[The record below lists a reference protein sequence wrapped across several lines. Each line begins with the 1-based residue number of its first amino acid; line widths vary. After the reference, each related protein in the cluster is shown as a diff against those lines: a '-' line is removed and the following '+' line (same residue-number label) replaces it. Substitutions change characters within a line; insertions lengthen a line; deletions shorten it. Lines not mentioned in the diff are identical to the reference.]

1 MMPGI
6 FVLAAKATQYNV
18 YALPWSSEPHLFDQG
33 TSPSCPPRSI
43 SSYIP
48 LSPGDLCHILLILQA
63 PPHSCPY
70 ILHFL
75 IFKLKKK
82 LDCDDQISPVL
93 NNLLICI
100 ARQLITTS
108 CPITTYLLSS
118 DFVEITAPLFVQLL
132 VYQSIFLVCIASIF
146 QSKLKGRKVQLMR
159 RAYIMHMQNTEQRH

>member
-48 LSPGDLCHILLILQA
+48 LSHGDLCHILLILQA

-108 CPITTYLLSS
+108 CPITTYITTSS
-118 DFVEITAPLFVQLL
+118 ILEHISSVHSFHFPQQIQREKGTANA
-132 VYQSIFLVCIASIF
+132 QSIYN
-146 QSKLKGRKVQLMR
+146 
-159 RAYIMHMQNTEQRH
+159 AYAEH